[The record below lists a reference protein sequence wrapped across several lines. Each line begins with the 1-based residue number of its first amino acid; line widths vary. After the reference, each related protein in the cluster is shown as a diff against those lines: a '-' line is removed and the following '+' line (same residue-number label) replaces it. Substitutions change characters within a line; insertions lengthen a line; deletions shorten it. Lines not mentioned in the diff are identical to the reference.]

1 MEQTNQE
8 VKFAEDPAEERKN
21 SGEERMNQKPTA
33 ANRSDTMNTFIIVFA
48 IAGVALCHPGA
59 KGGPGG
65 EGGPT
70 DVAGRGRHH
79 GPPPPPFLKNVTE
92 EARKEFFA
100 IVFNKDEKIADQKKN
115 VLTWA
120 KKYGVEVQEFN
131 TNMTNIANEVR
142 KNVTELINALP
153 AADEDNP
160 AKEMVDA
167 IKALSAGN
175 PKVYRV
181 LMFVLRE
188 FKPKRGGPRGQKG
201 GPRGPKGGDC
211 YEGPP
216 ITQKRSLAAS
226 QESVTELA
234 FLAKENSEIDAH
246 QRKTSQR

>member
-1 MEQTNQE
+1 
-8 VKFAEDPAEERKN
+8 
-21 SGEERMNQKPTA
+21 
-33 ANRSDTMNTFIIVFA
+33 MNTFIIVFA

-100 IVFNKDEKIADQKKN
+100 IVFNKDEKIADQKKDI
-115 VLTWA
+115 LTWA
-120 KKYGVEVQEFN
+120 QK
-131 TNMTNIANEVR
+131 

-153 AADEDNP
+153 AAVEQIGAIVKNEDQT

-188 FKPKRGGPRGQKG
+188 FKPKHGGPRGQKG
-201 GPRGPKGGDC
+201 GPRGPKGGDSM
-211 YEGPP
+211 EGP
-216 ITQKRSLAAS
+216 IQKRSLAAS